1 MSLFSPICDLTY
13 RTRRQGTCM
22 QLSQITDELA
32 LVRRAQTDAQAF
44 GALYD
49 RYVQRVYRYCLYR
62 TNNAH
67 EAEDLTA
74 QIFLAALEGLPRY
87 RQDGHFAAWL
97 FTIAR
102 NKVAE
107 YHRRAPHEPLDES
120 RFPPI
125 QMDMELTV
133 EKSQR
138 SEKLL
143 RLIQALAEDERDL
156 IHLRYVAELSFA
168 ELAKSL
174 NKNEDAVK
182 KMLYRLVARLKLEM
196 DADHE

>member
-1 MSLFSPICDLTY
+1 
-13 RTRRQGTCM
+13 M
-22 QLSQITDELA
+22 QISHITDETA
-32 LVRRAQTDAQAF
+32 LVRRAQTDVQAF

-67 EAEDLTA
+67 ESEDLTA
-74 QIFLAALEGLPRY
+74 QIFLAALEGLKRY

-97 FTIAR
+97 FSIAR

-107 YHRRAPHEPLDES
+107 YHRRVPHEAYDES
-120 RFPPI
+120 LLPPI
-125 QMDMELTV
+125 QMDVELTV

-138 SEKLL
+138 RERLL
-143 RLIQALAEDERDL
+143 KLIQALAEDEREL

-168 ELAKSL
+168 EMAKSL

-182 KMLYRLVARLKLEM
+182 KTLYRLVARLKVEM
-196 DADHE
+196 EADYE

>member
-1 MSLFSPICDLTY
+1 
-13 RTRRQGTCM
+13 M
-22 QLSQITDELA
+22 QLLPLTDELA

-49 RYVQRVYRYCLYR
+49 GYVQRVYRYCLYR
-62 TNNAH
+62 TTNTH

-97 FTIAR
+97 FSIAR

-107 YHRRAPHEPLDES
+107 YHRRAPHEPLDEALL
-120 RFPPI
+120 PPI
-125 QMDMELTV
+125 HLDLELTV

-138 SEKLL
+138 RTRLL
-143 RLIQALAEDERDL
+143 KLIQTLAEEEREL

-168 ELAKSL
+168 EIAKSL
-174 NKNEDAVK
+174 KKSEDAVK
-182 KMLYRLVARLKLEM
+182 KMLYRLIARMKTNLE
-196 DADHE
+196 ADHE